1 MSFRMV
7 SWTPPEEVR
16 AGGIEARRVIPS
28 AMHTVQTSA
37 VNRGWTFSGAPQRV
51 WPSHNGGQTNAATV
65 VVDEY
70 DEDELAPLNGR
81 RRNRALLRMTFRHW
95 MNMVLFGTCML
106 LIFGI
111 VVFIGL
117 GVVVL
122 RVNEGVTAITN
133 DMQPGITRMRDS
145 SLELLNSTT
154 ALMHSS
160 NQVAKTAHETGMV
173 NSSAEV
179 ANLVAKLLKKPQITI
194 NLGS

>member
-1 MSFRMV
+1 MV

-65 VVDEY
+65 VVDEC

-81 RRNRALLRMTFRHW
+81 RRNRAFTMSLRRLTSFLLAG
-95 MNMVLFGTCML
+95 VCML

-122 RVNEGVTAITN
+122 RVNEGVSAITN